1 MRGTVS
7 LSVRTR
13 VRLLAGAL
21 AAGAMLAAAP
31 AASAACGSGAGSCNQ
46 VDVNASIEQGITFL
60 DANQNADGSWGTSDP
75 GAETALA
82 LASYGVEDS
91 GNFNSLSPARK
102 TIVQNG
108 LTFLLGTQN
117 AQGAFAADAGGFF
130 TTYDTG
136 LALTALSLNTN
147 APQSAAIA
155 TAITNGR
162 NFLIGQQQV
171 PPQVSCQSTGPNGS
185 GLGGQVFCGGWNYS
199 TGSFGRSDESNTG
212 FALTGLDVTG
222 GVPAS
227 VAAANIGWQ
236 RNIQQLTSNPGGFP
250 ARNDG
255 GGAYEPG
262 INNGDFSS
270 NANDTGSLLFGYG
283 YDKVPGSDPGV
294 QAAIKFGNDVLDT
307 YELNK
312 GTRTMVFHTGQD
324 EDGSCVIGQ
333 GTCDWEFAPGEGG
346 YHYSMFALVKGLSQ
360 YISPNLNDPSNFYS
374 KAVDLLL
381 GQQGSDGSWPTD
393 PRDDPTVIASTG
405 FAILALGKVG
415 IPVFPITAKA
425 TSISSTEGQSFTGT
439 VATFTVPSTTPT
451 PADYSVSI
459 NWGDGV
465 TSAGTVTGGAGSFTV
480 SGTHTYAEEGSFTAT
495 VTITDINTTTN
506 KATANTTAIVGDAA
520 LHASGAKPT
529 RKGNSVSGTVATF
542 TDDNPFAPVSDF
554 TATIAWGDGKTTNGT
569 VADPA
574 TVFHVSGNH
583 TYSKSGTYTIK
594 ITIKDDGGS
603 TATANTTVTIPA
615 AKPKPKPKHKHHVV
629 HGSAKLKGVP
639 AACVLK
645 AFSLQLDGKRISSV
659 NWTLDGHAQHGKT
672 VHKGKEYSIHISVS
686 PGTHHLTVKVK
697 FVHSSHTATRTFRRT
712 VSGCPIIAPKFTG

>member
-1 MRGTVS
+1 MHRAVS
-7 LSVRTR
+7 LSIRTR
-13 VRLLAGAL
+13 LSLLAAAV

-31 AASAACGSGAGSCNQ
+31 AASAACGSGPGSCSQ
-46 VDVNASIEQGITFL
+46 VEVNTSIENGVTFL
-60 DANQNADGSWGTSDP
+60 DANQNADGSWGTQAPS
-75 GAETALA
+75 AETALA

-91 GNFNSLSPARK
+91 GNFNALSPARK

-117 AQGAFAADAGGFF
+117 AGGAFAGDAGGFF

-155 TAITNGR
+155 TAITNAR

-171 PPQVSCQSTGPNGS
+171 PPQVSCQSTGANGS
-185 GLGGQVFCGGWNYS
+185 GLGGQSFCGGWNYS

-212 FALTGLDVTG
+212 FALTGLDLTG
-222 GVPAS
+222 GVPAP

-236 RNIQQLTSNPGGFP
+236 RNVQQLTNNPGGFP

-255 GGAYEPG
+255 GGAYEPS
-262 INNGDFSS
+262 ISNGDFSS
-270 NANDTGSLLFGYG
+270 NANDTGSLLFGFG
-283 YDKVPGSDPGV
+283 FDGVPGTDPAV

-312 GTRTMVFHTGQD
+312 ATRTMVFHTGQD

-333 GTCDWEFAPGEGG
+333 GTCDWSFGSGEGG

-360 YISPNLNDPSNFYS
+360 YTSPNLADPTNFYA

-381 GQQGSDGSWPTD
+381 GQQGSDGSWPAD
-393 PRDDPTVIASTG
+393 LRDDASTIAATG
-405 FAILALGKVG
+405 FSILALGKVG
-415 IPVFPITAKA
+415 IPVFPITAKG
-425 TSISSTEGQSFTGT
+425 TSISSTEGQSFSGT

-459 NWGDGV
+459 AWGDGT
-465 TSAGTVTGGAGSFTV
+465 TSAGTVTGGGGSFTV

-495 VTITDINTTTN
+495 VTITDVNTTSN
-506 KATANTTAIVGDAA
+506 KGTATTTATVGDAA
-520 LHASGAKPT
+520 LHASGAKPS
-529 RKGNSVSGTVATF
+529 RNGNAVSGTVATF
-542 TDDNPFAPVSDF
+542 TDDNPGAPVSDF
-554 TATIAWGDGKTTNGT
+554 TATINWGDGKSTSGKVSASGT
-569 VADPA
+569 S
-574 TVFHVSGNH
+574 FHVSGSH
-583 TYSKSGTYTIK
+583 TYSKTGTFTIK

-603 TATANTTVTIPA
+603 TATATTTVTIPA
-615 AKPKPKPKHKHHVV
+615 KKKKPHHVKHHVV

-639 AACVLK
+639 VACVLMP
-645 AFSLQLDGKRISSV
+645 FNPQVDGKRISSV
-659 NWTLDGHAQHGKT
+659 SWSLDGRSQHGKT
-672 VHKGKEYSIHISVS
+672 LHKGKAYSSRISVS

-697 FVHSSHTATRTFRRT
+697 FVPSSHTAARTFRRT